1 MGDFRRLRKLLDITT
16 WFVECSITFSSPERV
31 PGTREVE
38 NHCFRTS
45 LFFFLLPLPSI
56 IDTRYHP
63 LHFRVLTSS
72 LSNQPISIEPLFSIG
87 FTPLGITFRDHKILR
102 GPKNVLCLMNKQK
115 KVYRTPPVQSLSSLS
130 SSSPYLCHSRAN
142 AYPVDLQLTRIS
154 RPVESRTRN
163 GCI

>member
-1 MGDFRRLRKLLDITT
+1 MTLRHGSWSVPSLFRAQNGSLAHARLRTTASELL
-16 WFVECSITFSSPERV
+16 F
-31 PGTREVE
+31 
-38 NHCFRTS
+38 
-45 LFFFLLPLPSI
+45 FFFLLPLPSI